1 MGSSLSSTTAA
12 ASTATAYRAHYSYGS
27 ANDDNDIVLDLL
39 NDNLGSDL
47 MPPNEDADSDPTVT
61 NIDDEDYV
69 DLDSESEDKAHF
81 SFPVNKNLSMN
92 ITPGGPQ
99 PTNTTTGMIASEAKF
114 AK

>member
-69 DLDSESEDKAHF
+69 DLDSESEDKAHI